1 MNDSS
6 VRPTDLWEENLDSPW
21 LFDMTLYELI
31 KEFDEVRSRLTA
43 SHNLIARGYE
53 QNDYSLIQ
61 LETDTGLEYEYDY
74 YRDILKVFK
83 LGYNINIEY
92 SFNDDNVWNSVHHD
106 FHMKPRHMTP
116 RRTAP
121 SSHEDVQPF

>member
-74 YRDILKVFK
+74 YRDILKIFK

-92 SFNDDNVWNSVHHD
+92 SFNDDNVWNSVH
-106 FHMKPRHMTP
+106 MT
-116 RRTAP
+116 
-121 SSHEDVQPF
+121 FI